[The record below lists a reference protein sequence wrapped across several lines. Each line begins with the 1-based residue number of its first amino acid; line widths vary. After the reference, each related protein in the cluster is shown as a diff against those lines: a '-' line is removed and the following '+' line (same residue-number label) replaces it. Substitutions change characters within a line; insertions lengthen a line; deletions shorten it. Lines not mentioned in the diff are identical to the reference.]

1 MTIFNYK
8 ALNAGGKNVTG
19 VIEADTPKDAR
30 AKLRGQGLLPVDLSE
45 TKAGAKEF
53 LRAPRIF
60 RSRAESETASFTRQL
75 ATLVKSGIPVS
86 DGLRVL
92 IEQTE
97 NAGLERALMDIH
109 SKVMQGTS
117 LADALRKHPRYFSD
131 LYVNMVR
138 SGEESGNLDLVLD
151 RIAEYLQKRHRLASK
166 IQATMAYP
174 LVVLFFGSAVV
185 IFLLTFVVPRIAVFL
200 EQAQKKIP
208 LPTHILMVLSRV
220 LSQYWYILVI
230 AGVVMFLL
238 LRLFIATE
246 SGRRI
251 KDKLLISLPIIGPL
265 FRKTAIS
272 RFAITFSTLLK
283 SGLPALKALEIVGKV
298 VDNVVLE
305 ETIRQ
310 VHDRIIEGADIS
322 TPLKQSGVF
331 PPVVGYMIAV
341 GERSGRLEEVLDRI
355 AEAYDEEVELAAQKM
370 MSMLEPIFIV
380 VLAIVVGFIVMSIIL
395 PIMDLSKIR

>member
-1 MTIFNYK
+1 MAIFNYK
-8 ALNAGGKNVTG
+8 ALNSSGKNVTG

-230 AGVVMFLL
+230 AGVIMFLL

-251 KDKLLISLPIIGPL
+251 KDKLLISMPIIGPL